1 MTTTTTSETTTTI
14 IEVRGLHIGFR
25 APSGHVRAVRG
36 VDLDVRA
43 GETLGIVGESG
54 SGKTVT
60 ALSLLGE
67 VRPPGR
73 VESGG
78 VRYRGRE
85 LFELPEAERSALRGA
100 KISMV
105 FQDPMNSLDPVMKV
119 GRQLEETIRLH
130 RPGLGRGG
138 VRERALDLMRLV
150 GIPDAERRFHDYPF
164 AFSGGMRQ
172 RMMIALAM
180 SGDPEVLVA
189 DEPTTALDVTVQAQ
203 VLEVFARLN
212 RELGT
217 AIVLVT
223 HNFGVVARLCDRVLV
238 MYGGRI
244 VERAGVPEV
253 FTHARHPY
261 TRGLIACVPSMTTP
275 LDRRLPVID
284 TESFADGD
292 GDGGGEGAVARRGD
306 GGDAAVS
313 DGATAAPEAGPSGPL
328 RPDGAAAERPAATRE
343 LEPTGA
349 TPPTTGEA
357 VPPDHARPDSGTS
370 EEEAAAGAGAPPVG
384 TTAALT
390 DAAATSPAGS
400 STPAVTTPAPPSAA
414 GGEEPDAGQ
423 PGTVEGDTAAN
434 GAATEMTDSAIPPAD
449 GDHALD
455 ASRPPAATGGAAS
468 AVTSRHGAAN
478 GSAVPSAAP
487 EGAEGAERPDA
498 PRPAPAEGAALPA
511 APPRAARRRP
521 AESADAPPA
530 LTGSGLTRHH
540 RVRGRLLG
548 GPSAAGLVR
557 SVDGV
562 DVHVARGE
570 SLGIVGES
578 GCGKSSLARLLVRA
592 DEPTAGRVTADGTD
606 VTGLSG
612 RQLAGFR
619 RSVQM
624 IFQDPLASLNPR
636 LTIGALL
643 EEPLIIHGLEP
654 DRAARRAR
662 CAELLRAVGLPE
674 DILGRRPRQFSG
686 GQLQRIAIARAL
698 AVDPEVL
705 VCDEPV
711 SSLDVSLQAQV
722 VNLLDELQARRGLA
736 YVFISHDVSLVRYF
750 TDRVGVM
757 YLGTMVET
765 GPTLPV
771 LDNPLHPYTRS
782 LIDSVPEPSAETA
795 ERRSEPAPVLAGEL
809 PSPLDPPSGC
819 RFHPRCPIGP
829 AFRDRKAEGRERC
842 VTEVPALREIQPGRS
857 AACHFAEDL
866 LAP

>member
-1 MTTTTTSETTTTI
+1 MHDDTDHDDTDEGRDDVTGSSI
-14 IEVRGLHIGFR
+14 LRVRDLHIGFR
-25 APSGHVRAVRG
+25 TGSGHVRAVRG

-67 VRPPGR
+67 VRSPGR
-73 VESGG
+73 VESGS
-78 VRYRGRE
+78 VHYRGRD
-85 LFELPEAERSALRGA
+85 LFAMTEAERSALRGA

-130 RPGLGRGG
+130 RPTLGRRE
-138 VRERALDLMRLV
+138 VRERALELMRLV
-150 GIPDAERRFHDYPF
+150 GIPGPERRFHDYPF

-223 HNFGVVARLCDRVLV
+223 HNFGVVARLCDRVVV
-238 MYGGRI
+238 MYRGRI

-253 FTHARHPY
+253 FTDARHPY

-284 TESFADGD
+284 PDTI
-292 GDGGGEGAVARRGD
+292 
-306 GGDAAVS
+306 
-313 DGATAAPEAGPSGPL
+313 
-328 RPDGAAAERPAATRE
+328 DGAADAE
-343 LEPTGA
+343 
-349 TPPTTGEA
+349 
-357 VPPDHARPDSGTS
+357 D
-370 EEEAAAGAGAPPVG
+370 
-384 TTAALT
+384 
-390 DAAATSPAGS
+390 
-400 STPAVTTPAPPSAA
+400 
-414 GGEEPDAGQ
+414 
-423 PGTVEGDTAAN
+423 
-434 GAATEMTDSAIPPAD
+434 
-449 GDHALD
+449 
-455 ASRPPAATGGAAS
+455 
-468 AVTSRHGAAN
+468 
-478 GSAVPSAAP
+478 
-487 EGAEGAERPDA
+487 
-498 PRPAPAEGAALPA
+498 APAEGADAQAEAARGDADRPA
-511 APPRAARRRP
+511 EPAPPRARRP
-521 AESADAPPA
+521 VLGDDAGPPA
-530 LTGSGLTRHH
+530 LSGSGLTRHH
-540 RVRGRLLG
+540 RVRGGLG
-548 GPSAAGLVR
+548 RGGAGLVR

-562 DVHVARGE
+562 DVQVRRGE

-592 DEPTAGRVTADGTD
+592 DEPTAGRVAAGDTD
-606 VTGLSG
+606 VTDWSG
-612 RQLAGFR
+612 RRLADFR

-636 LTIGALL
+636 MTIGALL

-654 DRAARRAR
+654 DRAARRKR

-674 DILGRRPRQFSG
+674 DVLDRRPRQFSG

-698 AVDPEVL
+698 AVDPDVL

-722 VNLLDELQARRGLA
+722 VNLLDELQARRELA

-757 YLGTMVET
+757 YLGTVVES

-771 LDNPLHPYTRS
+771 LDTPLHPYTRS
-782 LIDSVPEPSAETA
+782 LIDSVPEPSAATA

-829 AFRDRKAEGRERC
+829 AYRDRTAEERERC
-842 VTEVPALREIQPGRS
+842 VTEAPALREIEPGRHS
-857 AACHFAEDL
+857 ACHFAEEL
-866 LAP
+866 LRPAGGTTPAPAP

>member
-1 MTTTTTSETTTTI
+1 MHDERDVGRDDVTGSTI
-14 IEVRGLHIGFR
+14 LQVRDLHIGFR
-25 APSGHVRAVRG
+25 TGSGHVRAVRG

-67 VRPPGR
+67 VRSPGR
-73 VESGG
+73 VESGN
-78 VRYRGRE
+78 VHYRGRD
-85 LFELPEAERSALRGA
+85 LFEMPEAERSALRGA

-130 RPGLGRGG
+130 RPGLGRRE
-138 VRERALDLMRLV
+138 VRERALELMRLV
-150 GIPDAERRFHDYPF
+150 GIPGPERRFHDYPF

-180 SGDPEVLVA
+180 SGEPEVLVA

-223 HNFGVVARLCDRVLV
+223 HNFGVVARLCDRVVV
-238 MYGGRI
+238 MYRGRI

-253 FTHARHPY
+253 FTDARHPY

-284 TESFADGD
+284 PDAINGESDDG
-292 GDGGGEGAVARRGD
+292 ET
-306 GGDAAVS
+306 S
-313 DGATAAPEAGPSGPL
+313 DGATEAAG
-328 RPDGAAAERPAATRE
+328 DGAAERTPPRARRPAAE
-343 LEPTGA
+343 GETG
-349 TPPTTGEA
+349 
-357 VPPDHARPDSGTS
+357 
-370 EEEAAAGAGAPPVG
+370 
-384 TTAALT
+384 
-390 DAAATSPAGS
+390 
-400 STPAVTTPAPPSAA
+400 
-414 GGEEPDAGQ
+414 
-423 PGTVEGDTAAN
+423 
-434 GAATEMTDSAIPPAD
+434 
-449 GDHALD
+449 
-455 ASRPPAATGGAAS
+455 
-468 AVTSRHGAAN
+468 
-478 GSAVPSAAP
+478 
-487 EGAEGAERPDA
+487 
-498 PRPAPAEGAALPA
+498 
-511 APPRAARRRP
+511 
-521 AESADAPPA
+521 PPA
-530 LTGSGLTRHH
+530 LSGTGLTRHH
-540 RVRGRLLG
+540 RVRGGLG
-548 GPSAAGLVR
+548 RGGAGLVR

-562 DVHVARGE
+562 DVHVAPGE

-592 DEPTAGRVTADGTD
+592 DEPTAGRVAAGDTD
-606 VTGLSG
+606 VTRLSG
-612 RQLAGFR
+612 RALADFR

-636 LTIGALL
+636 MTIGTLL

-654 DRAARRAR
+654 DRAARRKR

-674 DILGRRPRQFSG
+674 DILDRRPRQFSG
-686 GQLQRIAIARAL
+686 GQLQRIVIARAL
-698 AVDPEVL
+698 AVDPDVL

-750 TDRVGVM
+750 TDRVSVM
-757 YLGTMVET
+757 YLGTVVES

-771 LDNPLHPYTRS
+771 LDTPLHPYTRS
-782 LIDSVPEPSAETA
+782 LIDSVPEPSAATA

-829 AFRDRKAEGRERC
+829 AYRDRTTEGRERC
-842 VTEVPALREIQPGRS
+842 VTEAPALREVEPGRRS
-857 AACHFAEDL
+857 ACHFAEEL
-866 LAP
+866 LRPAS

>member
-1 MTTTTTSETTTTI
+1 MTTKTENTTTTTTTPQTI
-14 IEVRGLHIGFR
+14 IEVRGLHVGFR
-25 APSGHVRAVRG
+25 TPSGHVRAVRG

-67 VRPPGR
+67 VRRPGR

-78 VRYRGRE
+78 VRFRGRE
-85 LFELPEAERSALRGA
+85 LFAMAEAERAALRGA

-130 RPGLGRGG
+130 RPGLARRE

-150 GIPDAERRFHDYPF
+150 GIPGPERRFHDHPF

-223 HNFGVVARLCDRVLV
+223 HNFGVVARLCDRVVV

-253 FTHARHPY
+253 FTDARHPY

-284 TESFADGD
+284 AEALAAEAEPHAGGGADGV
-292 GDGGGEGAVARRGD
+292 GSPTGSAA
-306 GGDAAVS
+306 GGDAAAAAREPEPAGRTPPPAGAVAAFGGGVGGPPGA
-313 DGATAAPEAGPSGPL
+313 DGDAVGATLSPPGRQDDANSLPGADGPAGTLASGEGDAA
-328 RPDGAAAERPAATRE
+328 R
-343 LEPTGA
+343 GA
-349 TPPTTGEA
+349 TPPRA
-357 VPPDHARPDSGTS
+357 RRARPGG
-370 EEEAAAGAGAPPVG
+370 AAAAPPV
-384 TTAALT
+384 L
-390 DAAATSPAGS
+390 S
-400 STPAVTTPAPPSAA
+400 
-414 GGEEPDAGQ
+414 
-423 PGTVEGDTAAN
+423 
-434 GAATEMTDSAIPPAD
+434 
-449 GDHALD
+449 
-455 ASRPPAATGGAAS
+455 
-468 AVTSRHGAAN
+468 
-478 GSAVPSAAP
+478 
-487 EGAEGAERPDA
+487 
-498 PRPAPAEGAALPA
+498 
-511 APPRAARRRP
+511 
-521 AESADAPPA
+521 
-530 LTGSGLTRHH
+530 GSGLTRHH
-540 RVRGRLLG
+540 RVRGGLLRG
-548 GPSAAGLVR
+548 ASAGVVR

-592 DEPTAGRVTADGTD
+592 DEPTAGRVVAESED
-606 VTGLSG
+606 VTNLSG
-612 RQLAGFR
+612 RQLARFR

-662 CAELLRAVGLPE
+662 CAELLRAVGLPT
-674 DILGRRPRQFSG
+674 DILDRRPRQFSG

-705 VCDEPV
+705 ICDEPV

-722 VNLLDELQARRGLA
+722 VNLLDELQADRGLA

-771 LDNPLHPYTRS
+771 LDAPLHPYTRS
-782 LIDSVPEPSAETA
+782 LIDSVPEPNAETA
-795 ERRSEPAPVLAGEL
+795 VRRSEPAPVLAGEL
-809 PSPLDPPSGC
+809 PSPLDPPGGC

-842 VTEVPALREIQPGRS
+842 VTEPPPLREVGPGRHS
-857 AACHFAEDL
+857 ACHFAEEL
-866 LAP
+866 LAGERAEGATPA